1 MRSNFDDVIRYGK
14 RASSDNSWL
23 KRALFR
29 YGKRADDV
37 TEEDVMRAL
46 YQSGMVLGVLKIY
59 PNEKYA

>member
-1 MRSNFDDVIRYGK
+1 MRLHFDDVIRYGK

-46 YQSGMVLGVLKIY
+46 YQSGMYDALHAPWIT
-59 PNEKYA
+59 NIR